1 MAYSRFLMP
10 VVALCAAAAFIV
22 VSQPVQAASC
32 AVVTAKARGVNQ
44 ATAAE
49 RSNKK
54 LNRHINRWARKN
66 KLSVVRV
73 GYPATGCT
81 KGAALAVCMS
91 SATVCP

>member
-1 MAYSRFLMP
+1 M
-10 VVALCAAAAFIV
+10 
-22 VSQPVQAASC
+22 
-32 AVVTAKARGVNQ
+32 NQ

-81 KGAALAVCMS
+81 KGAALAVCMARRQ
-91 SATVCP
+91 SALRLKRRCQGAVT